1 MKNVLKK
8 KRALVAILALIV
20 VGLVAGTIAYNYDR
34 SIFTNIFG
42 VQDFKTEF
50 IETFD
55 SPDNWQPCD
64 EIPKTVIAK
73 NDSGVRVN
81 VRLSYEEFWKA
92 KNGGS
97 LPLTRN
103 GVKLAIINF
112 QNEDDWELRSDG
124 WYYFKAGLAP
134 GESTNSLFKSVKLD
148 CSANFGGENICT
160 ETETGKTCQKEA
172 DEYADAE
179 YHLKITVQM
188 IAGEFPSVNTHTAW
202 FLPLDT
208 PDDGP
213 IVKDVDYN
221 LDIWNSEL
229 DAWNSEHG
237 NPDTTDPVITDPDII
252 PVTPIGGGSIE
263 PCWYTYNDL
272 EHPWRFFSPFVT
284 REKIADGEAI
294 SLDRS
299 KLQIS
304 EAYGY
309 SCGLAWQYAEGSYK
323 GKKIVS
329 AQVLDEGYQGGSTR
343 TSGYLLI
350 DENFDEPGQIKYYNN
365 ELVSYE
371 ARRYTNSFDSDE
383 DGFYSCQYTG
393 AGYDCHIIKAEISV
407 FRYIPRDEEMNFVP
421 TSDVVIMPVIN
432 VNTSLSVI

>member
-81 VRLSYEEFWKA
+81 VRLSYEELWKA

-202 FLPLDT
+202 FWPLNNALGVE
-208 PDDGP
+208 PE
-213 IVKDVDYN
+213 VKDVDYN
-221 LDIWNSEL
+221 LDVWNSER
-229 DAWNSEHG
+229 S
-237 NPDTTDPVITDPDII
+237 NPGTVPIL
-252 PVTPIGGGSIE
+252 IGGGSTDS
-263 PCWYTYNDL
+263 CSYTYFDL
-272 EHPWRFFSPFVT
+272 EHPWRFYPSFVT

-299 KLQIS
+299 KILIS
-304 EAYGY
+304 KAYGY
-309 SCGLAWQYAEGSYK
+309 SCGFSGWQYAEGSYK
-323 GKKIVS
+323 GKKIVN
-329 AQVLDEGYQGGSTR
+329 AQVLDEEYLSVSGR
-343 TSGYLLI
+343 KSGYLLI
-350 DENFDEPGQIKYYNN
+350 DEDFDELGEIRYYNK
-365 ELVSYE
+365 ELVSNEGY
-371 ARRYTNSFDSDE
+371 RYTNVFDSNE

-393 AGYDCHIIKAEISV
+393 AGYNCHIIKAEYSV
-407 FRYIPRDEEMNFVP
+407 FRDIPSDKEMNFVP
-421 TSDVVIMPVIN
+421 TSDVVIMPIESIAVEMI
-432 VNTSLSVI
+432 

>member
-1 MKNVLKK
+1 MKNILKK
-8 KRALVAILALIV
+8 KRALIAILALIA
-20 VGLVAGTIAYNYDR
+20 VGLVAGTIAYNNDR

-42 VQDFKTEF
+42 VSDFKTEF

-73 NDSGVRVN
+73 NNSGVRVN

-148 CSANFGGENICT
+148 CSADFGGENICT
-160 ETETGKTCQKEA
+160 ETETGITCQKEA

-202 FLPLDT
+202 FLPLDA

-213 IVKDVDYN
+213 IVKDVDYD
-221 LDIWNSEL
+221 LDIWNSEQSDL
-229 DAWNSEHG
+229 NTTDLG
-237 NPDTTDPVITDPDII
+237 TTDPVIIDP
-252 PVTPIGGGSIE
+252 VAPILIE
-263 PCWYTYNDL
+263 PSTCTYTYNDL
-272 EHPWRFFSPFVT
+272 EHPWRFFSPYAT

-299 KLQIS
+299 KLLLLF
-304 EAYGY
+304 ERYGY
-309 SCGLAWQYAEGSYK
+309 SCGLVWQYAEGSYK
-323 GKKIVS
+323 GKKIVN
-329 AQVLDEGYQGGSTR
+329 AQVLDEEYLSASGR
-343 TSGYLLI
+343 KSGYLLI
-350 DENFDEPGQIKYYNN
+350 DEDFDEPGEIRYYNN
-365 ELVSYE
+365 ELVSKEGY
-371 ARRYTNSFDSDE
+371 RYTNVFDSNE

-393 AGYDCHIIKAEISV
+393 AGYNCHIIKAEISV

-421 TSDVVIMPVIN
+421 TSDVVIMPDISAVA
-432 VNTSLSVI
+432 SVI

>member
-8 KRALVAILALIV
+8 KRVLIAILALIA
-20 VGLVAGTIAYNYDR
+20 VGLVAGTIAYNNDR
-34 SIFTNIFG
+34 SIFANIFG
-42 VQDFKTEF
+42 MSDFKTEF

-92 KNGGS
+92 KNGDS

-103 GVKLAIINF
+103 GVKLAIIIF

-202 FLPLDT
+202 FMPLHA

-213 IVKDVDYN
+213 VVKDIDYN
-221 LDIWNSEL
+221 LDVWNSEL
-229 DAWNSEHG
+229 DAWNSEQSD
-237 NPDTTDPVITDPDII
+237 PDTTDPV
-252 PVTPIGGGSIE
+252 VPILISE
-263 PCWYTYNDL
+263 PCHYTYFEL
-272 EHPWRFFSPFVT
+272 EHPWRFFSPYVT

-299 KLQIS
+299 KLIIS
-304 EAYGY
+304 GEYGY
-309 SCGLAWQYAEGSYK
+309 ECGFGGWQYAEGSYK

-329 AQVLDEGYQGGSTR
+329 AQVLDEEHLSVSGR
-343 TSGYLLI
+343 KSGYLLI
-350 DENFDEPGQIKYYNN
+350 DEDFDELGEIRYYNN
-365 ELVSYE
+365 ELVSKEGY
-371 ARRYTNSFDSDE
+371 RYTNIFDSNE

-393 AGYDCHIIKAEISV
+393 AGYNCHIIKAEFSV
-407 FRYIPRDEEMNFVP
+407 FRDIPSDKEMNFVP
-421 TSDVVIMPVIN
+421 TSDVVIKPIKSIAATVI
-432 VNTSLSVI
+432 

>member
-81 VRLSYEEFWKA
+81 VRLSYEEFWNA

-221 LDIWNSEL
+221 LDIWNSEQSDL
-229 DAWNSEHG
+229 NTTDPG
-237 NPDTTDPVITDPDII
+237 TTDPGTTDPVA
-252 PVTPIGGGSIE
+252 PILIE
-263 PCWYTYNDL
+263 PSTCTYTYNDL
-272 EHPWRFFSPFVT
+272 EHPWRFLSPYVT

-309 SCGLAWQYAEGSYK
+309 SCGLAWQYAEGPYK
-323 GKKIVS
+323 GKKVVG
-329 AQVLDEGYQGGSTR
+329 AEVPYEGYQGRLTR
-343 TSGYLLI
+343 WSGYLLI
-350 DENFDEPGQIKYYNN
+350 DEDFDEPGEIRYYNN
-365 ELVSYE
+365 ELVSDE

-393 AGYDCHIIKAEISV
+393 TGYDCHIIKAEISV
-407 FRYIPRDEEMNFVP
+407 FKYIPRDEEMNFVP
-421 TSDVVIMPVIN
+421 TSDVVIMPVKSIAAEA
-432 VNTSLSVI
+432 I

>member
-1 MKNVLKK
+1 MKNILKK
-8 KRALVAILALIV
+8 KRALIAVLALIA
-20 VGLVAGTIAYNYDR
+20 VGLVAGTIAYNNDR
-34 SIFTNIFG
+34 SIFANIFG
-42 VQDFKTEF
+42 VSDFKTEF

-73 NDSGVRVN
+73 NNSGVRVN

-103 GVKLAIINF
+103 GVKLAVINF

-148 CSANFGGENICT
+148 CSADFGGENICT
-160 ETETGKTCQKEA
+160 ETETGITCQKEA

-202 FLPLDT
+202 FLPLDA

-221 LDIWNSEL
+221 LDVWNSEQSGL
-229 DAWNSEHG
+229 N
-237 NPDTTDPVITDPDII
+237 TTDPDTTDPDII
-252 PVTPIGGGSIE
+252 PIIPIAPIGGGSS
-263 PCWYTYNDL
+263 PTCAYTYNDL
-272 EHPWRFFSPFVT
+272 EHPWRFFSPYAT

-299 KLQIS
+299 KLLLLF
-304 EAYGY
+304 ERYGY

-323 GKKIVS
+323 GKKIVG
-329 AQVLDEGYQGGSTR
+329 AEVPYEGYQGKLTR
-343 TSGYLLI
+343 QSGYLLI
-350 DENFDEPGQIKYYNN
+350 DEDFDEPGQIRYYNN
-365 ELVSYE
+365 ELVSDE
-371 ARRYTNSFDSDE
+371 ARRYTNKFDSDE

-393 AGYDCHIIKAEISV
+393 TGYDCHIIKAEFSV

-421 TSDVVIMPVIN
+421 TSDVVIMPDISFSV
-432 VNTSLSVI
+432 SVI

>member
-8 KRALVAILALIV
+8 KRVLIAILALIA
-20 VGLVAGTIAYNYDR
+20 VGLVAGTIAYNNDR
-34 SIFTNIFG
+34 SIFANIFG
-42 VQDFKTEF
+42 VSDFKTEF

-148 CSANFGGENICT
+148 CSANFGGENTCI

-202 FLPLDT
+202 FLPPYALVRE
-208 PDDGP
+208 PE
-213 IVKDVDYN
+213 VKDVDYN
-221 LDIWNSEL
+221 LDVWNSEL

-237 NPDTTDPVITDPDII
+237 NPDTTDPVIIDPDDII
-252 PVTPIGGGSIE
+252 PVTLATCS
-263 PCWYTYNDL
+263 YTYNDL
-272 EHPWRFFSPFVT
+272 EHPWRFLSPFAT

-299 KLQIS
+299 KLQFLAS
-304 EAYGY
+304 YGY
-309 SCGLAWQYAEGSYK
+309 SCGSRGWQYAEGSYK
-323 GKKIVS
+323 GKKIVD
-329 AQVLDEGYQGGSTR
+329 AQVLNEEYQGGSSR
-343 TSGYLLI
+343 KSGYLLI
-350 DENFDEPGQIKYYNN
+350 DEDFDEPGEIRYYNN
-365 ELVSYE
+365 ELVSNEGY
-371 ARRYTNSFDSDE
+371 RYTNVFDSNE

-393 AGYDCHIIKAEISV
+393 AGYNCHIIKAEISV
-407 FRYIPRDEEMNFVP
+407 FRDIPSDKEMNFVP
-421 TSDVVIMPVIN
+421 TSDVVIMPNIYYDVMAI
-432 VNTSLSVI
+432 